1 MSIEAFTS
9 NWMTE
14 EHSMVYESA
23 LKMFKGWEPK
33 DEEWRE
39 KGIIDR
45 EAWNE
50 AGEMGFLC
58 ASMPEEYG
66 GGGGDFGHEAVILLA
81 QAQANQSGF
90 GGMVHSGIVAP
101 YILKHGTED
110 QKKAWLPKMATGE
123 YVGAIAMT
131 EPTTGSDLQGIKTYA
146 VKDGDDY
153 IIKPR

>member
-1 MSIEAFTS
+1 MSIDAFKS

-14 EHSMVYESA
+14 EHEMVYESA
-23 LKMFKGWEPK
+23 LKMFQSWEAK
-33 DEEWRE
+33 DEQWR
-39 KGIIDR
+39 KNGKIDR

-66 GGGGDFGHEAVILLA
+66 GGGGDFGHEAAILLA

-101 YILKHGTED
+101 YILKHGTEE
-110 QKKAWLPKMATGE
+110 QKKSLDT
-123 YVGAIAMT
+123 
-131 EPTTGSDLQGIKTYA
+131 
-146 VKDGDDY
+146 
-153 IIKPR
+153 